1 MSEEVTAPEIVS
13 PELVPV
19 VPESIA
25 ECAEIKPESAPEITP
40 AVLPLEVSILESIN
54 LSTLIVSTTTLYY
67 LSLCHN
73 VNHHVVLIIVLQY
86 VHFI

>member
-1 MSEEVTAPEIVS
+1 MSEEVTVTAPEIVS

-25 ECAEIKPESAPEITP
+25 EIKSEIAPEITP

-54 LSTLIVSTTTLYY
+54 LSTLLVSTTTLYY
-67 LSLCHN
+67 LSLCHT

-86 VHFI
+86 VLSLI